1 MTVYVDV
8 LFAVN
13 FSMDFISLF
22 ICAVVMK
29 RKIYKRRM
37 LAAAA
42 IGGIYGVFEVLCT
55 MRTLIAAIVAVLVSF
70 IMCFIAYYEKS
81 IKRFT
86 LMYVMYW
93 GVSAT
98 LGGVMSLFYNF
109 LNKILA
115 EQIKNYSFAKVYT
128 GARFFIIAALT
139 AIVSM
144 LFGRFYSSK
153 KDVKHSHLEIKMN
166 GNIYELDALCDSG
179 NMLTEPISGKSVIL
193 VAKGSNIGKASE
205 NAPLKSRRYIP
216 YSAVGGDGVITG
228 VLPEYVKI
236 DGSMANAVIASV
248 EKKDFAG
255 YEAIVPL
262 SLV

>member
-29 RKIYKRRM
+29 RKIYKWRM
-37 LAAAA
+37 LLAAA

-55 MRTLIAAIVAVLVSF
+55 MHALIAAIVAVLVSF
-70 IMCFIAYYEKS
+70 IMCFVAYYEKS

-86 LMYVMYW
+86 LMYIMYW

-98 LGGVMSLFYNF
+98 LGGVMSLLYNF

-128 GARFFIIAALT
+128 GARFFIIASLT

-153 KDVKHSHLEIKMN
+153 KDVKHAHLEIKMD
-166 GNIYELDALCDSG
+166 GKIYEFDALCDSG
-179 NMLTEPISGKSVIL
+179 NMLIEPISGKSVIL
-193 VAKGSNIGKASE
+193 VTKSSDIGRAIGNVS
-205 NAPLKSRRYIP
+205 PKSRRYIP

-228 VLPEYVKI
+228 ALPEYAKI
-236 DGSMANAVIASV
+236 DGSMADAVIAPI
-248 EKKDFAG
+248 EKKNFAG

>member
-8 LFAVN
+8 LFAIN

-22 ICAVVMK
+22 ICATVMR
-29 RKIYKRRM
+29 RKIHKRRI
-37 LAAAA
+37 LAASAV
-42 IGGIYGVFEVLCT
+42 GGIYGVFEVLCN
-55 MRTLIAAIVAVLVSF
+55 MNTLVAAIAGVLISF
-70 IMCFIAYYEKS
+70 VMCFIAYYEKS

-98 LGGVMSLFYNF
+98 LGGVMSLLYNF
-109 LNKILA
+109 LNKVLA
-115 EQIKNYSFAKVYT
+115 EQIQNYSFAKVYT

-139 AIVSM
+139 ALVSM
-144 LFGRFYSSK
+144 LFGKLYSAK
-153 KDVKHSHLEIKMN
+153 KDVRQAHIEVKIC
-166 GNIYELDALCDSG
+166 GNIYGLEALCDSG

-193 VAKGSNIGKASE
+193 VTKESNIGKVLE
-205 NAPLKSRRYIP
+205 NIPIKLRRYIP
-216 YSAVGGDGVITG
+216 YSAVGADGIIIG
-228 VLPEYVKI
+228 ALPEYVKI
-236 DGSMANAVIASV
+236 DGSTADAIIASV
-248 EKKDFAG
+248 EKKNFAG